1 MTDSKEPRPDKYV
14 HRRCRGGK
22 REVVQRITRLAI
34 GALMAGALL
43 SPAALAQAEAPRVAM
58 AEVADTGSAGT
69 GSAGEAASAS
79 ISFLMRSACVIL
91 RLVKDPTMCPMV
103 PAPF

>member
-1 MTDSKEPRPDKYV
+1 MS
-14 HRRCRGGK
+14 
-22 REVVQRITRLAI
+22 RITRLTVS
-34 GALMAGALL
+34 ALFAGAIL
-43 SPAALAQAEAPRVAM
+43 SPVALAQAEAPQPAPRIAM

-91 RLVKDPTMCPMV
+91 RLVKDPTMCPLV